1 MLIALTS
8 LTVFATAFFFA
19 AWLLVKEDRVRVR
32 LDGLRGN
39 GGGGHALP
47 DPGAS
52 FSARVLAPAFGGLT
66 DKINRVLP
74 ASMVEQVRLDLIA
87 GGLQIKP
94 PQYFGIYAM
103 FLVGAPL
110 LLTFM
115 AASSGMGGQS
125 ILAFIFGIGIGFV
138 GPRFWLKRRIKN
150 RQAAILKSLPDSF
163 DLITASVEAGL
174 GIDAALSKV
183 VSKVKGPFA
192 DELGKTIR
200 EMSMGRLRREAL
212 TDLAQRTRVDA
223 LDQFVNALIQAEQ
236 MGVSIGHVM
245 RVQSDLLRTKRRQKA
260 EESAMKAPV
269 KMVFPLVFFIFPA
282 IFMVILGPTML
293 NMGDFFGG

>member
-8 LTVFATAFFFA
+8 LTVFATAFCFA
-19 AWLLVKEDRVRVR
+19 WWLLLREDRVRAR
-32 LDGLRGN
+32 LEGLRGS
-39 GGGGHALP
+39 GGGGQAIP

-52 FSARVLAPAFGGLT
+52 FQTRVIAPAFTGMAER
-66 DKINRVLP
+66 INRILP
-74 ASMVEQVRLDLIA
+74 ATMVEQVRTDLIA
-87 GGLQIKP
+87 AGLQIKP
-94 PQYFGIYAM
+94 AQYFGIYAM
-103 FLVGAPL
+103 ILVGLPL
-110 LLTFM
+110 LFTFI
-115 AASSGMGGQS
+115 AASGGMGGQS
-125 ILAFIFGIGIGFV
+125 ILAFVFGAGIGFV
-138 GPRFWLKRRIKN
+138 APRFWLKRRIKN
-150 RQAAILKSLPDSF
+150 RQKAILKSLPDSF

-174 GIDAALSKV
+174 GIDAALAKV
-183 VSKVKGPFA
+183 VTKVKGPFA
-192 DELGKTIR
+192 EELSKTIR

-212 TDLAQRTRVDA
+212 RDLASRTRVEA

-282 IFMVILGPTML
+282 IFLVILGPTML
-293 NMGDFFGG
+293 NMSDFFG